1 MPPVRVL
8 LGVAGI
14 GLMLAASA
22 SEAGTVAVRSS
33 PRGVVHPNRAFVG
46 SPLVLRPESSVFPRP
61 VDPWRFWPP
70 GAIVSRH
77 GGVPFGSSLVLPSYP
92 AIIGSGPVLAANAPY
107 AYDPAP
113 VVPGGGAPVPTLI
126 EYPTGW
132 YQLRGDG
139 MTTPYVWVWIPKAP
153 PAPMPAM
160 IPPVPPPPPVASLG
174 PDSTTDSSPRRKG
187 LFRWIDD
194 EGVAHWTDQRDSIPQ
209 RYRAKA
215 ESR

>member
-1 MPPVRVL
+1 MPPVRAL
-8 LGVAGI
+8 FGAVAVS
-14 GLMLAASA
+14 LTLASSASA
-22 SEAGTVAVRSS
+22 GGFVVRSA
-33 PRGVVHPNRAFVG
+33 PHTVGVHPNRFVVAAPVG
-46 SPLVLRPESSVFPRP
+46 VRSEPPLFARP

-107 AYDPAP
+107 VYDPAP
-113 VVPGGGAPVPTLI
+113 AVPGGGATVPTVI

-160 IPPVPPPPPVASLG
+160 IPPVPPPPVASLL
-174 PDSTTDSSPRRKG
+174 PDSTTDSTPRRKG

-194 EGVAHWTDQRDSIPQ
+194 EGVAHWTDQRESIPQ

-215 ESR
+215 ENR